1 MNSSHVLAQKFDD
14 ENHIVV
20 NRTLKIC
27 INCGYDEVDKT
38 EFSLSCENCGTTMF
52 FE

>member
-1 MNSSHVLAQKFDD
+1 MSTSQVFVQKYDD
-14 ENHIVV
+14 DHIVV
-20 NRTLKIC
+20 SRSVKIC

-38 EFSLSCENCGTTMF
+38 EFSLSCENCGATMY